1 MIIGKKTRL
10 RPIEKDDL
18 PRYVR
23 WLGDPELRSYLNTV
37 LPLSQT
43 QEEKWFERNL
53 QAGNEQAWA
62 IDAQP
67 NDMAMGPWQHIGSC
81 GFNEINW
88 RTRAGEVGI
97 MIGLREYWGRGFG
110 TDALQTLVAWGF
122 YSLNLNR
129 VTLRVNADNVRAI
142 RSYEKVGFMLEGR
155 LRQATFAN
163 GAYGDELL
171 MAVLREDWARAV
183 SEAEADAEAG
193 ASTN

>member
-18 PRYVR
+18 TRYVR
-23 WLGDPELRSYLNTV
+23 WLSDPELRSYLNQT
-37 LPLSQT
+37 LPLSQA
-43 QEEKWFERNL
+43 QEEKWYERNL
-53 QAGNEQAWA
+53 QAGYEQAWA

-81 GFNEINW
+81 SFRDIDW
-88 RTRAGEVGI
+88 RIRAGEVGI
-97 MIGLREYWGRGFG
+97 MIGFKEYWGRGFG

-129 VTLRVNADNVRAI
+129 VTLRVNADNTRAI
-142 RSYEKVGFMLEGR
+142 RAYEKVGFVLEGR
-155 LRQATFAN
+155 LRQARFAN
-163 GAYGDELL
+163 GAFGDELL

-183 SEAEADAEAG
+183 SETEVQPL
-193 ASTN
+193 S